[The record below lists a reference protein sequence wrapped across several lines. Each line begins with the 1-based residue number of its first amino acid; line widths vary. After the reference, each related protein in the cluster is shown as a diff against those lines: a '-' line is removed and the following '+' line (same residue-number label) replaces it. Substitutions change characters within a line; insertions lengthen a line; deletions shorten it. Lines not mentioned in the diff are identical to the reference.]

1 MSGALLETE
10 ARTILLQ
17 GRSEEIEQG
26 IEQGIE
32 QVAEAML
39 KHQEPFDRIMMY
51 TGLSVE
57 EILKIA
63 YAMDDRGV
71 VIFCSI
77 NF

>member
-17 GRSEEIEQG
+17 GRSEE

-51 TGLSVE
+51 TGLSEE
-57 EILKIA
+57 EIQKIA
-63 YAMDDRGV
+63 NAMDDPGEE
-71 VIFCSI
+71 I
-77 NF
+77 

>member
-51 TGLSVE
+51 TGLSEE
-57 EILKIA
+57 EIQKIA
-63 YAMDDRGV
+63 NAMDDPGEE
-71 VIFCSI
+71 I
-77 NF
+77 

>member
-39 KHQEPFDRIMMY
+39 KHHEPFDRIMMY
-51 TGLSVE
+51 TGLSEE
-57 EILKIA
+57 EIQKIA
-63 YAMDDRGV
+63 NAMDDPGEE
-71 VIFCSI
+71 I
-77 NF
+77 